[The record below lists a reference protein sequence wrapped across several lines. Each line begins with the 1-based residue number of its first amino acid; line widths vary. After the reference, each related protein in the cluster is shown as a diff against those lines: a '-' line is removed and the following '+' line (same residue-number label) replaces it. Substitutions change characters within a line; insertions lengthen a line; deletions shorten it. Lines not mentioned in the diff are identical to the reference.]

1 MTHNTGYNVFIKGA
15 LIEPGDHITFVRK
28 DMALDGTDAD
38 PNNGVVDDNDAANC
52 AQANAG
58 TIPVSNIGADDTV
71 NDYGGEIRR
80 ACKQNAAPDCNPA
93 TCTVYPEDVNVN
105 PTYHPDC
112 RYESEFNMLGT
123 ADTIDP
129 DRNPWGQISGVAPSA
144 PPWFNDL
151 DDTHYDNGGSNNALV
166 AGTGQT
172 DATYD
177 ESGTYYVSNPV
188 AQIIS
193 RTLPGETDTHARFGF
208 RSFAI
213 AKIETLGLQGIK
225 LSYF

>member
-1 MTHNTGYNVFIKGA
+1 
-15 LIEPGDHITFVRK
+15 
-28 DMALDGTDAD
+28 MALNGTDVD
-38 PNNGVVDDNDAANC
+38 TNNGVVAQNDTANC

-80 ACKQNAAPDCNPA
+80 ECKQNAAADCDPA
-93 TCTVYPEDVNVN
+93 NCTVYPEDSVTN

-112 RYESEFNMLGT
+112 RYASEFNMLGT

-129 DRNPWGQISGVAPSA
+129 DRHPWDQISGVAPSA
-144 PPWFNDL
+144 PPWFFDL
-151 DDTHYDNGGSNNALV
+151 DDTHHDNGGSNNALV

-177 ESGTYYVSNPV
+177 ESGTYYLCYRQDRDPGAPGYQTFTFLKYIASKLGRLNPCP
-188 AQIIS
+188 S
-193 RTLPGETDTHARFGF
+193 THTLPRTPNQMFESCSPLGTGCSHPPQATVS
-208 RSFAI
+208 RS
-213 AKIETLGLQGIK
+213 
-225 LSYF
+225 SRSRRP